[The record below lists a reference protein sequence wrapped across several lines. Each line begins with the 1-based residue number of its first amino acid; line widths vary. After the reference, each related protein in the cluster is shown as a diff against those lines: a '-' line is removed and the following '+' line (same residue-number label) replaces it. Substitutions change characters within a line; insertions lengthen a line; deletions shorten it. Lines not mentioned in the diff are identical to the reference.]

1 MNFQKYIFKNKS
13 GRQLEN
19 IPPRTFKNALVI
31 PVCAESEY
39 LPRTLESLA
48 DNHGAGLDD
57 TLVILVVNNP
67 PPVSLGGSAK
77 FAENRETL
85 RLLRASQ
92 FPFQEGLNL
101 SWIDASASGFEINL
115 KEGVGA
121 ARKIGMDKALE
132 FLDFTGA
139 SPIIISLDSDTLV
152 ERNYLAAI
160 GGYFSSNGVKAGA
173 TINFEHQPGRTAEED
188 AAAISYELFMRYYVQ
203 GLRIS
208 RSPYAYN
215 VLGSAMACRAE
226 DYVRA
231 GGMRKRNGGEDFY
244 FLQALRKTGEIGQI
258 TETTVR
264 PSSRMSDRVPFGTG
278 PRISQIVES
287 GKGPMFYN
295 PEIFFILKKL
305 FFLIE
310 HEMATDS
317 GSFEESISDIDRSLT
332 AFLIENKF
340 FHEWGKILNNTPKD
354 KKKILWAFHTWFDAF
369 RTLKF
374 VHFCEERY
382 PETSLMDAYGGLFG
396 KSGTILPETARQSE
410 KKLLEFMRGKE
421 QACLEQDIF

>member
-1 MNFQKYIFKNKS
+1 MNFQKYILKNKS

-19 IPPRTFKNALVI
+19 IPARTFKNALVI

-48 DNHGAGLDD
+48 GNPGSELDD

-85 RLLRASQ
+85 RLLRTSQ

-101 SWIDASASGFEINL
+101 SWIDASASGFEINP

-139 SPIIISLDSDTLV
+139 PPIIISLDADTLV

-160 GGYFSSNGVKAGA
+160 SGYFSTNGDKAGA

-188 AAAISYELFMRYYVQ
+188 AAVISYELFIRYYVQ

-208 RSPYAYN
+208 RSPYAYH

-226 DYVRA
+226 EYVRA

-340 FHEWGKILNNTPKD
+340 FHEWEKIKRNTPD
-354 KKKILWAFHTWFDAF
+354 KMAKIRWAFHTWFDAF
-369 RTLKF
+369 KTLKF
-374 VHFCEERY
+374 VHFCEDRY

-396 KSGTILPETARQSE
+396 KSGIVLPETARQSE
-410 KKLLEFMRGKE
+410 KKLLEFMRAE
-421 QACLEQDIF
+421 VNVH

>member
-1 MNFQKYIFKNKS
+1 MNFQKYILKNKS
-13 GRQLEN
+13 GRQFEN
-19 IPPRTFKNALVI
+19 APVRAFKKAMVI
-31 PVCAESEY
+31 PVCAESEH
-39 LPRTLESLA
+39 LPFTLETLA
-48 DNHGAGLDD
+48 NNPGSELAD

-67 PPVSLGGSAK
+67 PPDSTGSPAK

-85 RLLRASQ
+85 RLLRDSH
-92 FPFQEGLNL
+92 FPFRQELNL
-101 SWIDASASGFEINL
+101 SWIDASAPGLEINP

-132 FLDFTGA
+132 FLDFSGA
-139 SPIIISLDSDTLV
+139 SPLIISLDADTRV

-160 GGYFSSNGVKAGA
+160 GKYFSASQDKAGA
-173 TINFEHQPGRTAEED
+173 TINFEHQPGRTPEED
-188 AAAISYELFMRYYVQ
+188 AAVTSYELFMRYYVE

-208 RSPYAYN
+208 QSPYAYH

-264 PSSRMSDRVPFGTG
+264 PSSRASDRVPFGTG
-278 PRISQIVES
+278 PRISQIMES

-295 PEIFFILKKL
+295 PEIFVLLKNLFSMVACSDAPDTLIDIEKL
-305 FFLIE
+305 APVLK
-310 HEMATDS
+310 DY
-317 GSFEESISDIDRSLT
+317 
-332 AFLIENKF
+332 LIENNF
-340 FHEWGKILNNTPKD
+340 FHEWGKIRRNTPND
-354 KKKILWAFHTWFDAF
+354 RNKIQWAFHTWFDAF

-374 VHFCEERY
+374 VHFCESGY
-382 PETSLMDAYGGLFG
+382 PELPLMEAYAGLFG
-396 KSGTILPETARQSE
+396 KSNTALPESAKASE
-410 KKLLEFMRGKE
+410 KKLLGFMRIK
-421 QACLEQDIF
+421 